1 MEADLT
7 GSKGPAT
14 NFLQPLSKSADLNWP
29 NSQARQVSLLVQSP
43 VLSAE
48 AERRRLLFFKPER
61 INLYADYI

>member
-48 AERRRLLFFKPER
+48 AERKRLIF
-61 INLYADYI
+61 